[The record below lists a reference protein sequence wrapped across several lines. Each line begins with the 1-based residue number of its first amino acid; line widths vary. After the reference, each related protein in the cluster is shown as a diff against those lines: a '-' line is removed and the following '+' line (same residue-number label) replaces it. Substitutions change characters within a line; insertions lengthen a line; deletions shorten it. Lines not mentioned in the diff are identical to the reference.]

1 MTAAIGAE
9 ARAATARTIYALS
22 SGAPPAGIGVVRISG
37 PAARI
42 ALTALAGGDVPAPRR
57 ASLRRLRDAAGA
69 PLDDAL
75 LLWFPGPNSVTGEDL
90 AELHLHGGRAVIAGV
105 LAALSSI
112 DGLRPAEP
120 GEFTRRAFENGR
132 IDLAEAEGLAD
143 LLAAETE
150 AARIAALRIAEGGLS
165 RVVLDWQ
172 QRLLMLAARVEAL
185 IDFSD
190 EDDVREEDEGRGVRR
205 DLANVA
211 LAIDA
216 LEEIPP
222 AERLRDGVRVVF
234 GGPVNAGKSTLFN
247 RLAGRDAALVSP
259 VAGTT
264 RDVIE
269 APVQIGGVPL
279 LLIDT
284 AGLRSDADEVV
295 EAMGIDRAAQTI
307 AGADIILWF
316 GEAAEVPDAD
326 RSILVHARADIRSD
340 SAAPGALIVSAHEGD
355 GVEALRDSV
364 LQRARSLLPPPDGLS
379 LNQRQ
384 RRVIA
389 EAARA
394 VRHAVEEADWLL
406 VAEHLRFARAAFD
419 RLTGRAG
426 TEDMLDALFGRFCI
440 GK

>member
-1 MTAAIGAE
+1 MTDQSRIGA
-9 ARAATARTIYALS
+9 ARTIYALS
-22 SGAPPAGIGVVRISG
+22 SGTPPAGIGVVRISG
-37 PAARI
+37 PAAGA
-42 ALTALAGGDVPAPRR
+42 ALTALAGGALPPPRR

-105 LAALSSI
+105 LMALNGI

-120 GEFTRRAFENGR
+120 GEFTRRAFDSGR

-172 QRLLMLAARVEAL
+172 QRLLVLAARVEAL

-190 EDDVREEDEGRGVRR
+190 EDDVREEDEGRGIREE
-205 DLANVA
+205 LVA
-211 LAIDA
+211 VGIAIDA
-216 LEEIPP
+216 LEATPP

-284 AGLRSDADEVV
+284 AGLRSDAGEIV
-295 EAMGIDRAAQTI
+295 EMMGIDRAAQTI

-316 GEAAEVPDAD
+316 GDATEVPDPD
-326 RSILVHARADIRSD
+326 RSILVHARADVRSD
-340 SAAPGALIVSAHEGD
+340 IAAPDALIVSAHED
-355 GVEALRDSV
+355 EGVEALRDAV
-364 LQRARSLLPPPDGLS
+364 LRRARSLLPPPDGLS

-384 RRVIA
+384 RKVVA
-389 EAARA
+389 EAAHA
-394 VRHAVEEADWLL
+394 VRNALKEADWLL
-406 VAEHLRFARAAFD
+406 VAEDLRFALAAFD

>member
-1 MTAAIGAE
+1 MTDRSRFGA
-9 ARAATARTIYALS
+9 TRTIYALS
-22 SGAPPAGIGVVRISG
+22 SGTPPAGIGVVRISG
-37 PAARI
+37 SAAGA
-42 ALTALAGGDVPAPRR
+42 ALIALAGGALPAARR
-57 ASLRRLRDAAGA
+57 ASLRRLRDAAEV

-75 LLWFPGPNSVTGEDL
+75 VLWFPGPNSVTGEDL
-90 AELHLHGGRAVIAGV
+90 AELHLHGGRAVVAGV
-105 LAALSSI
+105 LSALSRI

-120 GEFTRRAFENGR
+120 GEFTRRAFENGK

-165 RVVLDWQ
+165 NVVLDWQ

-190 EDDVREEDEGRGVRR
+190 EDDVREEDEGRGIREA
-205 DLANVA
+205 LADVGR
-211 LAIDA
+211 AIDA
-216 LEEIPP
+216 LEATPP

-284 AGLRSDADEVV
+284 AGLRSDAAEIV

-316 GEAAEVPDAD
+316 GDAAHVPDAG
-326 RSILVHARADIRSD
+326 RAILVHARADARSD
-340 SAAPGALIVSAHEGD
+340 AAPPGSVIVSAHDGEGVD
-355 GVEALRDSV
+355 TLRDAV
-364 LQRARSLLPPPDGLS
+364 LDRARSLLPPPDGLS

-384 RRVIA
+384 RGA
-389 EAARA
+389 LAAAAAAIRQA
-394 VRHAVEEADWLL
+394 INEPDWLL
-406 VAEHLRFARAAFD
+406 VAEHFRIALAAFD

>member
-1 MTAAIGAE
+1 MTDESRIGA
-9 ARAATARTIYALS
+9 AQTIYALS
-22 SGAPPAGIGVVRISG
+22 SGTPPAGIGVVRISG
-37 PAARI
+37 PAAGL
-42 ALTALAGGDVPAPRR
+42 ALTTLAVGDLPTPRR

-75 LLWFPGPNSVTGEDL
+75 VLWFPGSNSVTGEDL

-105 LAALSSI
+105 LGALGSI

-172 QRLLMLAARVEAL
+172 QRLLMLAAHVEAL

-190 EDDVREEDEGRGVRR
+190 EDDVREEDEGRGIRQE
-205 DLANVA
+205 LADVA
-211 LAIDA
+211 TAIDA
-216 LEEIPP
+216 LEATPP

-284 AGLRSDADEVV
+284 AGLRSDAGEIVEV
-295 EAMGIDRAAQTI
+295 MGIDRAAQTI

-316 GEAAEVPDAD
+316 GDAADVPDRD
-326 RSILVHARADIRSD
+326 RTILVHARADVRGD
-340 SAAPGALIVSAHEGD
+340 APVQGALVVSAHEGS
-355 GVEALRDSV
+355 GIEALRDAV

-384 RRVIA
+384 RKVVA
-389 EAARA
+389 EAAQA
-394 VRHAVEEADWLL
+394 VRHAGAEADWLL
-406 VAEHLRFARAAFD
+406 VAEHLRFALTAFD